1 MPDEELNN
9 VNPEENDPPKNVSG
23 EEAPAD
29 QQQTSGAD
37 SGAAPDDISDP
48 TMDESSTLSQEADK
62 ESAESAA
69 ESDERAADSSSDDT
83 GELSQEEIEEAFEAV
98 NDSGG
103 ESGEN
108 NENSALS
115 QGESKEAVDG
125 ETSDASSA
133 EDTVSEDHLSNGE
146 FNIVKS
152 KEFENFGKPELGESN
167 QKIDMLLDVTLPISI
182 ELGRTSMPIED
193 ILNLGPGSV
202 VELNR
207 LAGEPVDL
215 LVNDKLIAK
224 GEVVVVDENFGVRVT
239 TMVSH
244 EERLRSLV

>member
-1 MPDEELNN
+1 
-9 VNPEENDPPKNVSG
+9 
-23 EEAPAD
+23 
-29 QQQTSGAD
+29 
-37 SGAAPDDISDP
+37 
-48 TMDESSTLSQEADK
+48 MDESSSLSQEAD
-62 ESAESAA
+62 SDGAESAA
-69 ESDERAADSSSDDT
+69 EWDGKVADSSSDDT
-83 GELSQEEIEEAFEAV
+83 GELSQEEIEEAFDAV
-98 NDSGG
+98 NGSGG

-108 NENSALS
+108 NENSAAS
-115 QGESKEAVDG
+115 NGESKEVADS
-125 ETSDASSA
+125 ETSDPQSA
-133 EDTVSEDHLSNGE
+133 LETETEDHLSDDG

-152 KEFENFGKPELGESN
+152 KEFENFGKPELGGSN

-215 LVNDKLIAK
+215 LVNDKLIAR

-244 EERLRSLV
+244 EERLRSLA

>member
-1 MPDEELNN
+1 MDA
-9 VNPEENDPPKNVSG
+9 G
-23 EEAPAD
+23 IIAI
-29 QQQTSGAD
+29 
-37 SGAAPDDISDP
+37 GAALAVGLAAIA
-48 TMDESSTLSQEADK
+48 TATAQARIGAAGVGAI
-62 ESAESAA
+62 AE
-69 ESDERAADSSSDDT
+69 
-83 GELSQEEIEEAFEAV
+83 
-98 NDSGG
+98 
-103 ESGEN
+103 
-108 NENSALS
+108 
-115 QGESKEAVDG
+115 
-125 ETSDASSA
+125 
-133 EDTVSEDHLSNGE
+133 
-146 FNIVKS
+146 
-152 KEFENFGKPELGESN
+152 KPELVGSD

-239 TMVSH
+239 TMVSQ